1 MAARLGYTKSNRMRS
16 LTDLYLTPLRS
27 CRGTAR
33 MPCFSS
39 HTGKTVCP
47 PKSCFSD
54 MSYSW
59 TSTLRRASSGTV
71 RRNVNSSSHIGTHWS
86 SITLVFFIT
95 LSAFTPAIPTCTRSH
110 HCNFT
115 LSIARLLCKQSLGVK
130 WVFWSVRSTHALL
143 PYPSI
148 EIWRRKGIEM
158 SFTEVHAPPVS
169 HINFHLL
176 ARIQQI
182 TWLGLRTKTQC
193 ALLSSLG
200 NTHTPTLRVFFTGKL
215 ALGSNTSPF
224 GPVLSKKSGFL
235 T

>member
-1 MAARLGYTKSNRMRS
+1 MYKSISSKVNKQTMCQQVKLNHPYRSRSWSLKTVLLLPSIPFHTTFIPTKISTYIHIYVEDGRKGVIHSIHTRRGKKRSWIWMAARLGYTKSNRMRS

-115 LSIARLLCKQSLGVK
+115 LSTVVQTVLRCKVSLL
-130 WVFWSVRSTHALL
+130 VR
-143 PYPSI
+143 
-148 EIWRRKGIEM
+148 
-158 SFTEVHAPPVS
+158 
-169 HINFHLL
+169 
-176 ARIQQI
+176 
-182 TWLGLRTKTQC
+182 
-193 ALLSSLG
+193 
-200 NTHTPTLRVFFTGKL
+200 
-215 ALGSNTSPF
+215 
-224 GPVLSKKSGFL
+224 
-235 T
+235 